1 MSEFPA
7 LNKSTNP
14 NLLLIVNALL
24 ENRKSSNLAI
34 YKNKRCSNSCMT
46 KNDTDGKQISYK
58 GQCHEICCAPK
69 TLPMATYEQDKT
81 VLRIC
86 SFSRTIFSKSV
97 SVIFYYNHISSV
109 GLPPFF
115 SAILLPPPKQ
125 NTDRKRRQV
134 TMSDIFRLVRPD

>member
-1 MSEFPA
+1 MSDLLRLLIFLSAELICSFLEKKTSDSLGNPMSEFPA

-34 YKNKRCSNSCMT
+34 YKNKLCSNSCMT
-46 KNDTDGKQISYK
+46 KNDTVGKQINYK

-69 TLPMATYEQDKT
+69 TLPMATYDQDKT

-97 SVIFYYNHISSV
+97 FVEWAY
-109 GLPPFF
+109 
-115 SAILLPPPKQ
+115 
-125 NTDRKRRQV
+125 T
-134 TMSDIFRLVRPD
+134 